1 MRLLLVGSQMH
12 WAIEHHYLVV
22 LRQELAALEV
32 FPAPDL
38 FAQYYQGWPRKIA
51 FRLGLAPIYRQIN
64 RDLLVRVAAFK
75 PDVIW
80 IWKGMEIFP
89 QTLQAIRQQGIKLVN
104 YNPDHPFIH
113 SSRGSGNHNVR
124 TSVPHYDLH
133 FCYHQPLA
141 RQLEQMGLRT
151 APLPFGYGYT
161 LEDLAAAEAAS
172 EILRIAF
179 IGNPDTLRVQMIK
192 ALLQA
197 GLPVDV
203 YGHHWERHLPTS
215 AGLQILGPIYGQDFW
230 VAMRRYRVQLNIF
243 RPHNLGSHNM
253 RSFEIPGIG
262 GIMLAPDSAE
272 HRAYFEAE
280 QEVLFYNDTE
290 EVIKMAQYLLS
301 LPDIEATSIRIQAL
315 QRSQQSGYT
324 YSDRAKQAFTVL
336 STLVE

>member
-12 WAIEHHYLVV
+12 WAIEHHYLAV
-22 LRQELAALEV
+22 LQQELEALEV

-51 FRLGLAPIYRQIN
+51 FRLGLTSIYRQIN
-64 RDLLVRVAAFK
+64 RDLLARVAVFK
-75 PDVIW
+75 PEVIW

-89 QTLQAIRQQGIKLVN
+89 QTLESLRQQGIKLVN

-124 TSVPHYDLH
+124 ASVMHYDLH

-151 APLPFGYGYT
+151 APLPFGYSYT
-161 LEDLAAAEAAS
+161 PEDLAAAQAAS

-179 IGNPDTLRVQMIK
+179 IGNPDALRVQLIK
-192 ALLQA
+192 ALLKA
-197 GLPVDV
+197 GLPIDV
-203 YGHHWERHLPTS
+203 YGHYWEHQLPATE
-215 AGLQILGPIYGQDFW
+215 GLKILGPIYGQDFW

-243 RPHNLGSHNM
+243 RPHNVGSHNM

-272 HRAYFEAE
+272 HREYFNPNREIILYNSNEEIVLKAKNALVLPELEAR
-280 QEVLFYNDTE
+280 
-290 EVIKMAQYLLS
+290 A
-301 LPDIEATSIRIQAL
+301 IRKQAL
-315 QRSQQSGYT
+315 QRSQTSGHSYEE
-324 YSDRAKQAFTVL
+324 RARKV
-336 STLVE
+336 VERLINW

>member
-22 LRQELAALEV
+22 LRQEVEALEV
-32 FPAPDL
+32 FPGPDF

-64 RDLLVRVAAFK
+64 RDLLARIAAFK

-89 QTLQAIRQQGIKLVN
+89 QTLQTLRQQGIKLVN
-104 YNPDHPFIH
+104 YNPDHPFIL
-113 SSRGSGNHNVR
+113 SGRGSGNRNVR

-141 RQLEQMGLRT
+141 RQLKQMGLRT
-151 APLPFGYGYT
+151 APLPFGYSYT
-161 LEDLAAAEAAS
+161 PEDLAAAEAAS

-179 IGNPDTLRVQMIK
+179 IGNPDALRVQMIN
-192 ALLQA
+192 ALLQV

-203 YGHHWERHLPTS
+203 YGNHWERHLSAT

-280 QEVLFYNDTE
+280 QEVLLYHTTAE
-290 EVIKMAQYLLS
+290 AVEKAQMLLALS
-301 LPDIEATSIRIQAL
+301 EKDARQIRHAAF
-315 QRSQQSGYT
+315 QRSVKSGYT
-324 YSDRAKQAFTVL
+324 YTERAFQAL
-336 STLVE
+336 RELGKLHQ